1 MNKRELDKL
10 DKSELVDLIY
20 DYWSDL
26 KTRAIKRTMN
36 KNDSYVETS
45 GRINLTEVNRIK
57 NMLTYKINKKNKNE
71 Y

>member
-10 DKSELVDLIY
+10 NKSELVDFIY
-20 DYWSDL
+20 DYWDDL

-45 GRINLTEVNRIK
+45 GRINLTEVNRINNLLSLKIKEK
-57 NMLTYKINKKNKNE
+57 NNAH
-71 Y
+71 

>member
-10 DKSELVDLIY
+10 DKSELVDFIY
-20 DYWSDL
+20 DYWDDL

-45 GRINLTEVNRIK
+45 GRINLTEVNRINNLLSLKIKEK
-57 NMLTYKINKKNKNE
+57 NNAH
-71 Y
+71 

>member
-1 MNKRELDKL
+1 MDKKKLEKL
-10 DKSELVDLIY
+10 DKSELVDFIY

-45 GRINLTEVNRIK
+45 GRINLTEVNRINNLLSVKIKEK
-57 NMLTYKINKKNKNE
+57 N
-71 Y
+71 